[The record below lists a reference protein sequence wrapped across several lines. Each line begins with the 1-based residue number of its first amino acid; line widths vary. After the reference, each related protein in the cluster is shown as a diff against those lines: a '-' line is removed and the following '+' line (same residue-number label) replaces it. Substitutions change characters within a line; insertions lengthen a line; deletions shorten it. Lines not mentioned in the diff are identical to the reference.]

1 MALDTFLRSLF
12 DHGRLA
18 VPVPDAGEG
27 VTELAAAGAILDG
40 FEADWRLDFP
50 GTAPRWDREAA
61 LFAARVLYRGAQ
73 GVVFRQIDSESLR
86 AGFDLPLPDGVDTP
100 SAHYSVDVTLRFLPD
115 LARMA
120 RGASADDPL
129 VGLLDTLARQ
139 WPLSSVG
146 MPDVEPASIEPVA
159 GHPGLLR
166 LYVDRIVAAA
176 DLSRLGDPRVA
187 DATRRVV
194 GAHDELC
201 PVLSRA
207 LSRGD
212 NR

>member
-1 MALDTFLRSLF
+1 MALDTFLSSLF

-18 VPVPDAGEG
+18 VPVPESVEGEA
-27 VTELAAAGAILDG
+27 ELAASGAILDG
-40 FEADWRLDFP
+40 FEAGWRLDFP
-50 GTAPRWDREAA
+50 GTAPEWDRESG

-73 GVVFRQIDSESLR
+73 GAMFRQIGAEALR
-86 AGFDLPLPDGVDTP
+86 AGFALPPPDVGDAA

-129 VGLLDTLARQ
+129 VGLLDTLARE

-146 MPDVEPASIEPVA
+146 MPGVEPESIEPIA
-159 GHPGLLR
+159 GHSGLLR

-176 DLSRLGDPRVA
+176 DTSRLGDPRVV
-187 DATRRVV
+187 DAARRAV
-194 GAHDELC
+194 GAHHELC
-201 PVLSRA
+201 PVLSRS
-207 LSRGD
+207 LPRGD
-212 NR
+212 DP